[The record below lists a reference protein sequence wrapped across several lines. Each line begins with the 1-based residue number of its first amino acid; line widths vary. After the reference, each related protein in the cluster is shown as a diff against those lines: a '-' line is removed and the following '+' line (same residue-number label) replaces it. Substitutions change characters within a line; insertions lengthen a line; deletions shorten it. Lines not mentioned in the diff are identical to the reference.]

1 MSDDP
6 KAPTGL
12 DLDFGAPTTPAA
24 DDPLG
29 ALAADLATQIEA
41 DVTRKRE
48 RETARQV
55 ELLRERGL
63 GLEVEVAD
71 ARAIEVDLRASTLDF
86 EADDG
91 VTVSRRVIREEV
103 RGGSPLRRA
112 VEKTAALLAPVFS
125 LGSNPERLPRVARGL
140 VARGVAAVATAGLI
154 GTLLAGAPGSAYDL
168 TYAPEAARVTYGD
181 GLAPLLTLPDGS
193 GPVEGIGQLSDSTAA
208 GLIFKARS
216 TLSLFDAAVRSGD
229 TAELIAAFTT
239 PEAAAPWAA
248 AATRLHDKGV
258 TRTYIGIDP
267 QRSIGAWEPLG
278 DRAAWH
284 CWGAPII
291 LADLD
296 AQGNE
301 VDRRRLRLLCALFVY
316 RNGSWGLDELALRP

>member
-1 MSDDP
+1 MPDEQKQP
-6 KAPTGL
+6 VGL
-12 DLDFGAPTTPAA
+12 DLDFGAPASPAA
-24 DDPLG
+24 DDPF
-29 ALAADLATQIEA
+29 ASLAADLATQIEA

-55 ELLRERGL
+55 ELLRERSL
-63 GLEVEVAD
+63 ELEVEATD
-71 ARAIEVDLRASTLDF
+71 SRAVEVDLRAATLDF

-91 VTVSRRVIREEV
+91 VEVSRRVIREEA
-103 RGGSPLRRA
+103 RSRSPLRRA
-112 VEKTAALLAPVFS
+112 TRRIGALLAPVFS
-125 LGSNPERLPRVARGL
+125 LGPNPERLLRVARGL

-168 TYAPEAARVTYGD
+168 TYAPEAARVTYGG

-193 GPVEGIGQLSDSTAA
+193 GPVKGIGQLTDSTAT
-208 GLIFKARS
+208 GLLVKARA
-216 TLSLFDAAVRSGD
+216 TLTLFDAAVRSGE

-248 AATRLHDKGV
+248 AATRLYDAGL
-258 TRTYIGIDP
+258 TRIYLGIDP
-267 QRSIGAWEPLG
+267 RRDVGAWEPLG
-278 DRAAWH
+278 DRAARH
-284 CWGAPII
+284 CWGAPILLI
-291 LADLD
+291 DVD

-316 RNGSWGLDELALRP
+316 RGGGWGLDELTLRP